1 MVQTR
6 NKTRAAQETAPK
18 EAPVQMPKPKTVK
31 VKVKKA
37 AAAPAAPAAAP
48 AAPATAVPQPEPQ
61 PDKEAE
67 PIKEIAQ
74 AIIDLTKPTYDA
86 DYLHYLDVLRRN
98 REWKAKHKTDT
109 AEYMKMRMADL
120 GVRGRY
126 NKARREAYALA
137 RAKGPARVR
146 GRPRKPIVYNADAED
161 VMKVALGAAQTVNV
175 RLLVRATLLANPKKI
190 VVVPDTVP
198 EKFKKILG
206 TQVEIPNNPDR
217 WYFMAVGTWWL
228 ANSHSTEGGIGNS
241 FKSKCLSNT
250 RKLLAMD
257 YTLPERVRNPQGAE
271 RSDPNVISRWC
282 LEDKGPDNP
291 TPFDFWIT
299 VNRLHEQ
306 TMIEKSRF
314 NLYTTAL
321 ATIWSATLRFWYDSG
336 QVNFRMGDFDKLG
349 WMCQIWA
356 SRNGLGHYAKAET
369 FANRAKQEPSQRVIE
384 NIMDYDV
391 YYEHAI
397 EFLGQYFTL
406 SGDTYKLKPKTT
418 FTQAK
423 ACAAVACYLFIPPV
437 RNSWSLMEIAT
448 TPPEPE
454 DRRNVLILTD
464 TSATAYWGNFKNVK
478 AFKTKGLLPLK
489 QVLPP
494 MLASLLR
501 QYLKLWKAEGH
512 TKWLFPPKFDP
523 ATFNV
528 DEAEKADEKMSSDF
542 GDLLQNTTASFSEMK
557 ADGTGMKRIGS
568 SILRIMFITWYHSE
582 GDSVFDQEAIQKVM
596 LQLHQTD
603 LATHISYIKKLLKER
618 SADEAVDAKYDGLLG
633 LITKEANEDLMGV
646 NVEKDDEDQK
656 AIVVPESIAMTV
668 KKRVRKPAASK

>member
-6 NKTRAAQETAPK
+6 NKAKRPATPPPK
-18 EAPVQMPKPKTVK
+18 EPDMPKPKKVK
-31 VKVKKA
+31 IKVKKA
-37 AAAPAAPAAAP
+37 AAAKPE
-48 AAPATAVPQPEPQ
+48 PQPEPQ
-61 PDKEAE
+61 PEPEKDKKAEE

-98 REWKAKHKTDT
+98 REWKAKHKADT

-120 GVRGRY
+120 GIRGRY

-161 VMKVALGAAQTVNV
+161 VMKVALGAANTVNV
-175 RLLVRATLLANPKKI
+175 RLLVRATLMANPKKI
-190 VVVPDTVP
+190 VIVPDNVP

-206 TQVEIPNNPDR
+206 PQVEIPNNPDR
-217 WYFMAVGTWWL
+217 YYFMAVGTWWL
-228 ANSHSTEGGIGNS
+228 ANSHNTEGGIGNS
-241 FKSKCLSNT
+241 FKAKCLSNS

-257 YTLPERVRNPQGAE
+257 YTLPDRVKNPQGAE

-291 TPFDFWIT
+291 TPFDFWKT
-299 VNRLHEQ
+299 VNRLHEE
-306 TMIEKSRF
+306 MLIAKSRF

-356 SRNGLGHYAKAET
+356 AREGLGHYAKSET

-384 NIMDYDV
+384 NIMDYNL
-391 YYEHAI
+391 YYERAQ
-397 EFLGQYFTL
+397 EFIGQYFTL
-406 SGDTYKLKPKTT
+406 SGDTYKHKPKTT
-418 FTQAK
+418 FNQAK
-423 ACAAVACYLFIPPV
+423 ACAAVGCYLFIPPV
-437 RNSWSLMEIAT
+437 RNSWALMEIADE
-448 TPPEPE
+448 PPEPE
-454 DRRNVLILTD
+454 DRRNVLIITD
-464 TSATAYWGNFKNVK
+464 TTATAYWGNFKNVK

-494 MLASLLR
+494 LLASLLR
-501 QYLKLWKAEGH
+501 QYIKLWKAEKH

-523 ATFNV
+523 ATYND
-528 DEAEKADEKMSSDF
+528 DELEKADEKMSSDF
-542 GDLLQNTTASFSEMK
+542 GDLLQNTTSSFSEMK
-557 ADGTGMKRIGS
+557 EDGTGMKRIGS

-582 GDSVFDQEAIQKVM
+582 GDSVFDQEAIQKIM
-596 LQLHQTD
+596 IQLHQTD

-618 SADEAVDAKYDGLLG
+618 SADQAIDAKFDGLLG
-633 LITKEANEDLMGV
+633 LITKEANEDLDGV
-646 NVEKDDEDQK
+646 NVEKDDEDQS

-668 KKRVRKPAASK
+668 KKRVRKPAAPK